1 MSRVK
6 PIPPREWPPDMS
18 KALAA
23 AYRPANPRHPVS
35 PLDPSSP
42 KGLNLMGTMAI
53 HPEVTAAYNHLISH
67 ALYFTTIT
75 PRQRELLVLRVAHL
89 RDAPYEWAQHVYQA
103 SVVGLTPEEV
113 ARIRAGAD
121 ADGWV
126 PVEKA
131 LLAAADELVA
141 GAGIGEA
148 TYTELSEELDTQQVM
163 DVVFTVGV
171 YDMLAMVLRT
181 FEVDLDD
188 DLGPYAEPG
197 SA

>member
-1 MSRVK
+1 M
-6 PIPPREWPPDMS
+6 
-18 KALAA
+18 
-23 AYRPANPRHPVS
+23 
-35 PLDPSSP
+35 
-42 KGLNLMGTMAI
+42 MGTMAI
-53 HPEVTAAYNHLISH
+53 HPEVTAAYNHLIRH

-103 SVVGLTPEEV
+103 GVVGLTPEEV